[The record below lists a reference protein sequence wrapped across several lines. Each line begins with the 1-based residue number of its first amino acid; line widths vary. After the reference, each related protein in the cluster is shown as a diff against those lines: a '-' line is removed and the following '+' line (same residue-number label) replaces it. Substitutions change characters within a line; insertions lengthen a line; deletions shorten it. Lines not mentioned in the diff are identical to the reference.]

1 MDATESRSYYS
12 YEAWVFHLFRYIIV
26 QMSGEIVH
34 DEAFVSLVTN
44 NSYAN
49 GALVLGYSLRRVNT
63 TRKLVLMVSREV
75 LEPTR

>member
-1 MDATESRSYYS
+1 
-12 YEAWVFHLFRYIIV
+12 
-26 QMSGEIVH
+26 MSGEVIE

-63 TRKLVLMVSREV
+63 TRKLVLLVAKEV

>member
-1 MDATESRSYYS
+1 MAGD
-12 YEAWVFHLFRYIIV
+12 IV
-26 QMSGEIVH
+26 E

-44 NSYAN
+44 NGYAN

-63 TRKLVLMVSREV
+63 TRKLVLRVTREV

>member
-1 MDATESRSYYS
+1 MP
-12 YEAWVFHLFRYIIV
+12 
-26 QMSGEIVH
+26 GETVE

-63 TRKLVLMVSREV
+63 TRKLVLLVAKEV
-75 LEPTR
+75 LEPTRYGKQSFTKRNYKLFMSQWEF

>member
-1 MDATESRSYYS
+1 MP
-12 YEAWVFHLFRYIIV
+12 
-26 QMSGEIVH
+26 GEVVA

-63 TRKLVLMVSREV
+63 TRKLVLLVAKEV
-75 LEPTR
+75 LEPTRYESPIINQF